1 MTFISVIEMLLVIL
15 PFIYAVRYPWISAFI
30 RPFYLIIQ
38 TRLLRGYVKRY
49 FLVMKDSMP
58 MVLFIIVFIIYFSW
72 MLQRYFSG
80 TLEGVQYFDNFSN
93 SFYNMLV
100 LITTSNFPDIMLPAY
115 QINRFDAIFFIIYLI
130 IGLFLCMNL
139 LLAIFY
145 SNFKQRF
152 EETLG
157 KSEQERSDYLY
168 NKFKE
173 LSGNENYLDK
183 YQTYRMFMMIHG
195 LATNT
200 N

>member
-1 MTFISVIEMLLVIL
+1 
-15 PFIYAVRYPWISAFI
+15 
-30 RPFYLIIQ
+30 
-38 TRLLRGYVKRY
+38 
-49 FLVMKDSMP
+49 

-80 TLEGVQYFDNFSN
+80 TLEGVQYFDSFNN

-157 KSEQERSDYLY
+157 KGEQERSEYLY

-173 LSGNENYLDK
+173 FGGNEEYLDQM
-183 YQTYRMFMMIHG
+183 QTYKMFMMIHG

-200 N
+200 NQDITDEEI